1 MASELHTTY
10 GDKLEILLF
19 PSDEFGRQELSSD
32 KAAEFCVK
40 KGLPNNA
47 PGSRM
52 FAKSQVNGPNTHPV
66 WQLAKSKFPGD
77 VQWNF
82 DGIVLFSKDGVPA
95 SRTSIRKPPTKDQI
109 NALL

>member
-1 MASELHTTY
+1 MASDLHTAF

-19 PSDEFGRQELSSD
+19 PSDEFGGQELESS

-52 FAKSQVNGPNTHPV
+52 FEKSQVNGPNAHPV
-66 WQLAKSKFPGD
+66 WVLAKSKFPGD

-82 DGIVLFSKDGVPA
+82 DGIVLFDKNGVPA
-95 SRTSIRKPPTKDQI
+95 SRTSIGNPPTKDQVS
-109 NALL
+109 ALL